1 MNNIPEKKLL
11 FLLYDS
17 TVIYLILVMLLYLSM
32 GEVYHNIQIHYI
44 KDYVLFRRWGD
55 AMLIAFP
62 LLFVRKKILA
72 FPYLLL
78 INLYFLSIVWY
89 YRVYSTIMPLSSYLM
104 VYNLDGLSLSIF
116 RLARFRD
123 IFVVFPS
130 VFWGIYYCFVYKK
143 INFLLWTR
151 VRTSLFGLLL
161 FGGIITYYACKQNP
175 APGYESLNGLHTI
188 EPVRAFKEFGFV
200 HYWIY
205 QIGIF
210 QGVSEKEKE
219 YAREVMRSLEN
230 GNNCAK
236 KKVESGRN
244 LILILVESLH
254 SWPIGMCIDGV
265 EITPHIN
272 FLLKQN
278 KTVYFP
284 KEMPQVKDGRS
295 SDAQLIINTGILP
308 LLTGAASACYAAN
321 TFPSLPAALREKGYM
336 TASFLWDDKNYWNQE
351 AMSHAYHFERL
362 YDRLRDSEKFE
373 QADEQL
379 FEKTLPLLV
388 NLPQP
393 FYAQIVTMS
402 SHYPWI
408 RSPHMKTL
416 LDDLE
421 IKNED
426 VKNYMVILQY
436 VDECTWKF
444 VIQLKE
450 RGIYDNSIIVI
461 TGDHDALP
469 YNEYEGREELRGE
482 DCFVPFI
489 ILNSPLTSEHTNKVI
504 GQVDIYPSLLDLMG
518 CTDYSFTGLGESV
531 FSNEIS
537 DFATYRT
544 GISAGGVNIPDSV
557 KTQRERC
564 WILSDILLRMDYFKT
579 NTMLSFQ

>member
-11 FLLYDS
+11 FLLYDR

-230 GNNCAK
+230 GNNCA
-236 KKVESGRN
+236 
-244 LILILVESLH
+244 
-254 SWPIGMCIDGV
+254 
-265 EITPHIN
+265 
-272 FLLKQN
+272 
-278 KTVYFP
+278 
-284 KEMPQVKDGRS
+284 
-295 SDAQLIINTGILP
+295 
-308 LLTGAASACYAAN
+308 
-321 TFPSLPAALREKGYM
+321 
-336 TASFLWDDKNYWNQE
+336 
-351 AMSHAYHFERL
+351 RL
-362 YDRLRDSEKFE
+362 
-373 QADEQL
+373 
-379 FEKTLPLLV
+379 
-388 NLPQP
+388 
-393 FYAQIVTMS
+393 
-402 SHYPWI
+402 
-408 RSPHMKTL
+408 
-416 LDDLE
+416 
-421 IKNED
+421 
-426 VKNYMVILQY
+426 
-436 VDECTWKF
+436 
-444 VIQLKE
+444 
-450 RGIYDNSIIVI
+450 
-461 TGDHDALP
+461 
-469 YNEYEGREELRGE
+469 
-482 DCFVPFI
+482 
-489 ILNSPLTSEHTNKVI
+489 
-504 GQVDIYPSLLDLMG
+504 
-518 CTDYSFTGLGESV
+518 
-531 FSNEIS
+531 
-537 DFATYRT
+537 
-544 GISAGGVNIPDSV
+544 
-557 KTQRERC
+557 
-564 WILSDILLRMDYFKT
+564 
-579 NTMLSFQ
+579 